1 MCCAW
6 WVGEPDL
13 SGAQDILSSL
23 QRLDPRNFLRTNS
36 PTKFPATEPRGP
48 TSPQHMGKQEMVA
61 GVLGILRESASCL
74 DFRPPEP
81 EGALLSASTMEIWD
95 LDPSG

>member
-1 MCCAW
+1 M
-6 WVGEPDL
+6 GEPDL